1 MILNKIKNGLENSSC
16 INMKHEHL
24 TLNNFVLFLK
34 ENMFLV
40 VIVIATLLL
49 SYGFELSNFVLSID
63 EEVWSVLSQK
73 EMVIAALEDGRWGMA
88 ILNVIFPFHKILPF
102 WNDFFSLTGLG
113 LFILL
118 ICWIMNAFGGD
129 KLGLLFFAAIFISL
143 PINAYVLMFSTV
155 STKISVGMIFTIL
168 SIIFGLNWTFSGNI
182 KYFFAASILLTLSTG
197 IYQSLCILYVTLIAI
212 IIIINLVKERDINK
226 TIFLKENYKFI
237 LRQVCIFI
245 PGTVLYFLIMKLCS
259 FFVLSRGYIAEP
271 ITWGKVPVIESLYQI
286 KEALLE
292 FLIPGKLYY
301 GSFILPI
308 AIFIFVIYA
317 VYVFKI
323 FTQKRSIF
331 FLALLA
337 LGGSCIA
344 MIVLWGRAVP
354 IRILQSLAVTIP
366 FMLSFP
372 FFCTKNKY
380 IRTVFITTLS
390 VVVLWQSTW
399 INDLYYS
406 DYKRLKQDERIA
418 QDIGMSINKMC
429 IENANQIPVVYLG
442 KYQGTDM
449 TMIIQDERWGES
461 LLHYT
466 GSKGRDR
473 IQMFMQL
480 NGFYH
485 PIATE
490 KDFETASEISDT
502 MPVYP
507 VEGSIIYHNGIF
519 IVKLSE

>member
-1 MILNKIKNGLENSSC
+1 MILNRIKSGLENSSC
-16 INMKHEHL
+16 IKNEHDCL
-24 TLNNFVLFLK
+24 TLNSFVLFLK

-40 VIVIATLLL
+40 IMTIATLLS

-102 WNDFFSLTGLG
+102 WNDFFSLTGLA
-113 LFILL
+113 FFVFL
-118 ICWIMNAFGGD
+118 ICWIMNVFGGD
-129 KLGLLFFAAIFISL
+129 KLGMIFFAAIFISL

-155 STKISVGMIFTIL
+155 STKISVGMIFTVL
-168 SIIFGLNWTFSGNI
+168 SIIYSLNWTFSGNN
-182 KYFFAASILLTLSTG
+182 KYFIAACFLLTLSTG
-197 IYQSLCILYVTLIAI
+197 VYQSLCILYITLIAI
-212 IIIINLVKERDINK
+212 IIIVNLIKEKAINK
-226 TIFLKENYKFI
+226 SVFLKEYYKFI

-245 PGTVLYFLIMKLCS
+245 PGTVFYFLITKICS

-271 ITWGKVPVIESLYQI
+271 ITWGKIPIVESLYQV

-301 GSFILPI
+301 GSLILPI

-317 VYVFKI
+317 VYVFRT
-323 FTQKRSIF
+323 FTQKRNIF
-331 FLALLA
+331 LLALLA

-380 IRTVFITTLS
+380 IRTVSITILS
-390 VVVLWQSTW
+390 IVILWQSTW

-429 IENANQIPVVYLG
+429 VENANQIPVVYLG

-461 LLHYT
+461 LFHYT

-473 IQMFMQL
+473 IQMFMQI

-490 KDFETASEISDT
+490 KDFKTASEISYT

-507 VEGSIIYHNGIF
+507 AEGSIIYYNGIF

>member
-1 MILNKIKNGLENSSC
+1 MIFNRIRKYLEDSSC
-16 INMKHEHL
+16 VKVRHNYL
-24 TLNNFVLFLK
+24 TLKNFILFLK
-34 ENMFLV
+34 KNVFLT
-40 VIVIATLLL
+40 VITIAVLLL

-73 EMVIAALEDGRWGMA
+73 EMVTAALEDGRWGMA

-102 WNDFFSLTGLG
+102 WNDFFSLTGLA
-113 LFILL
+113 FFSFLL
-118 ICWIMNAFGGD
+118 CWIMHEFNVD
-129 KLGLLFFAAIFISL
+129 KLSLIFFATIFISL

-155 STKISVGMIFTIL
+155 STKISMGMIFTVL
-168 SIIFGLNWTFSGNI
+168 SIILGLNWILTRNNMYFLGSCFLITFSI
-182 KYFFAASILLTLSTG
+182 G
-197 IYQSLCILYVTLIAI
+197 IYQSLCILYITIISI
-212 IIIINLVKERDINK
+212 IIIVNLIKESSADR
-226 TIFLKENYKFI
+226 TVFLKENCKFI
-237 LRQVCIFI
+237 LSQICII
-245 PGTVLYFLIMKLCS
+245 VPSTILYFLIMKFCS
-259 FFVLSRGYIAEP
+259 LFVLSRGYIAEP
-271 ITWGKVPVIESLYQI
+271 ITWGKIPVIESLYQI
-286 KEALLE
+286 KQALID
-292 FLIPGKLYY
+292 FLIPGRLYY
-301 GSFILPI
+301 GSLILPI
-308 AIFIFVIYA
+308 AIIGFIFFV
-317 VYVFKI
+317 VYGFIVFN
-323 FTQKRSIF
+323 QGRSIF
-331 FLALLA
+331 FLSLLA
-337 LGGSCIA
+337 FGGSCIA
-344 MIVLWGRAVP
+344 MIILWGRSVP
-354 IRILQSLAVTIP
+354 IRILQSLAIAIP
-366 FMLSFP
+366 FMLICP

-380 IRTVFITTLS
+380 VKIIPIIILS
-390 VVVLWQSTW
+390 VIVLWQSSW

-429 IENANQIPVVYLG
+429 IKNSNQIPVVYLG

-473 IQMFMQL
+473 IQMFMQI

-490 KDFETASEISDT
+490 KDFETASEVSNT

-507 VEGSIIYHNGIF
+507 AEGSIIYYNGIF